1 MTDANKELPV
11 AAPKRKPPAAGMGR
25 PKGTPNKTTTAL
37 KEAILIAARRAGGAA
52 DDNDEGLVSYLA
64 VLARTQPVAFSGLLG
79 KVLPMTVAGDAA
91 NPVQAVIKVISGV
104 PRDDN

>member
-1 MTDANKELPV
+1 MSDNTKELPV
-11 AAPKRKPPAAGMGR
+11 VAKRKPPAAGMGR

-52 DDNDEGLVSYLA
+52 DDDDEGLVKYLA
-64 VLARTQPVAFSGLLG
+64 HLAFKEPASFASLLG